1 MVIDVELPKRKN
13 IRLQGYDYSQNGYYY
28 ITICTNNRQH
38 LFGEIISVVGD
49 GLSVPIIELNENG
62 KIIDEYIK
70 NVAIKYENVKID
82 KYIIMPNHV
91 HIILVNSNYENGLET
106 QNGTGNPSPT
116 IGMIIGW
123 LKYQTT
129 KCINDINEN
138 GLLKIWQRSYH
149 DHIIRN
155 VQKYQKICKYIETNP
170 LKWQNDCYYKD
181 CMYD

>member
-106 QNGTGNPSPT
+106 QNGT
-116 IGMIIGW
+116 
-123 LKYQTT
+123 
-129 KCINDINEN
+129 
-138 GLLKIWQRSYH
+138 
-149 DHIIRN
+149 
-155 VQKYQKICKYIETNP
+155 VYIE
-170 LKWQNDCYYKD
+170 K
-181 CMYD
+181 